1 MSVCNRDQPGPMPL
15 SRMPPARNCI
25 RPFPVMVAVVTGGYF
40 RRSAAIRASV
50 EAELQDVERV
60 HGWQVN
66 S

>member
-1 MSVCNRDQPGPMPL
+1 
-15 SRMPPARNCI
+15 MPPARNCI